1 VARARS
7 PGARPRPIADS
18 GDRWATVPDGDT
30 GGTHGRAG
38 EETGRR
44 LGHDEHWQE
53 SEAEVS
59 AVRPFLG
66 GWDWVPTRRALGQ
79 LLVAVITFVACAVVA
94 YSVLREFEGS

>member
-1 VARARS
+1 
-7 PGARPRPIADS
+7 
-18 GDRWATVPDGDT
+18 
-30 GGTHGRAG
+30 
-38 EETGRR
+38 
-44 LGHDEHWQE
+44 
-53 SEAEVS
+53 VS